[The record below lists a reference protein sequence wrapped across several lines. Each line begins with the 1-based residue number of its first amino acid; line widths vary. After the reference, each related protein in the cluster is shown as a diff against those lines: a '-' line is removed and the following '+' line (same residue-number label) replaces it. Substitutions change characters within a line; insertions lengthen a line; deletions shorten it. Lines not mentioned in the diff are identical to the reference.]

1 MSTAHRPTWDPA
13 QAREVKGGSRQYS
26 VRDMAAHTKLKF
38 RQPGQTSVSEVKKT
52 NLRAELLAAETES
65 RAKKRKAAG
74 LPVEDVSPVVPVA
87 AIEDEESKKRRKVLQ
102 DALEMDKDAD
112 SDDDADAD
120 ADSPKGGDANG
131 DHTKSGENGDGGDGD
146 VVEDEDEDDDEDGE
160 DETAELFRELE
171 KIKRE
176 RAAEKERVDQAEAAV
191 TEAEREAQIATAN
204 PLLNLAAALGN
215 APGINTTAPGTF
227 AVKRRWD
234 DDLIFKNQAASDKD
248 NARAGQFVNDLLRT
262 EFHKKFMSRFIK

>member
-1 MSTAHRPTWDPA
+1 MFLSGYAHHRNSG
-13 QAREVKGGSRQYS
+13 E
-26 VRDMAAHTKLKF
+26 
-38 RQPGQTSVSEVKKT
+38 
-52 NLRAELLAAETES
+52 
-65 RAKKRKAAG
+65 
-74 LPVEDVSPVVPVA
+74 
-87 AIEDEESKKRRKVLQ
+87 
-102 DALEMDKDAD
+102 
-112 SDDDADAD
+112 
-120 ADSPKGGDANG
+120 
-131 DHTKSGENGDGGDGD
+131 HTKSGENGNNVGAGAGAGAGDERDADGD
-146 VVEDEDEDDDEDGE
+146 EDDEDDDEE

-234 DDLIFKNQAASDKD
+234 DGALLICGQLFFFLVDLNERLSFFFSLAVLIF
-248 NARAGQFVNDLLRT
+248 
-262 EFHKKFMSRFIK
+262 